1 MSLRS
6 SAKPFFLASTVRNP
20 RLARLRR
27 AVEVAASAHLGWE
40 APRREARCPPATT
53 AARHEADETREE
65 KGRASDAT
73 LRHAMV
79 RAAAISEPVTWC
91 DACAES
97 ISLTCCFSGLAAG

>member
-1 MSLRS
+1 MPCKTLDASELR
-6 SAKPFFLASTVRNP
+6 ALAN
-20 RLARLRR
+20 
-27 AVEVAASAHLGWE
+27 
-40 APRREARCPPATT
+40 ATT

-91 DACAES
+91 DACEES
-97 ISLTCCFSGLAAG
+97 IRPVDLFFAGWRLIEADITNSL